1 MCIRDSFIAKNA
13 PASVTALYEAGKKA
27 GLSFTIEEAEALCDA
42 VGKHA
47 NRERLDGCKAKEL
60 FEVLTA
66 LLRAGPCDGRA
77 LENEEELA
85 TACIEAG
92 LHKKINA
99 ALMHLLNPLNEE
111 DGPEPTKKK
120 DKERWTERRAA
131 ARRVADLLHDTRI
144 HLRGVPFASYDA
156 VQKKWKDI
164 KDDRKEKAEEAQFN
178 ADMDAVDEEEE
189 EPKVK
194 RPKRSCSRGGSA

>member
-1 MCIRDSFIAKNA
+1 MK
-13 PASVTALYEAGKKA
+13 
-27 GLSFTIEEAEALCDA
+27 
-42 VGKHA
+42 
-47 NRERLDGCKAKEL
+47 
-60 FEVLTA
+60 VLTA

-131 ARRVADLLHDTRI
+131 ARRVADLLHDMRI
-144 HLRGVPFASYDA
+144 HMKNVTFASYGA
-156 VQKKWKDI
+156 VQKKWKKKYD
-164 KDDRKEKAEEAQFN
+164 ALEASSS
-178 ADMDAVDEEEE
+178 DS
-189 EPKVK
+189 EPEPEAK
-194 RPKRSCSRGGSA
+194 RPKRSCRTPADE